1 MMDKSTTESN
11 NIVRKIR
18 QLMEEL
24 AVLLEKLRQLEE
36 ELADLI
42 QMEEKSITE
51 SNIIVANILA
61 DLLNDLP
68 IKIQENVVAIE
79 IQPSDDSDE
88 EDENPPIKNSDE
100 ESHQRGKK
108 FFCGTYI
115 G

>member
-11 NIVRKIR
+11 NIVTKIR

-51 SNIIVANILA
+51 YIIVFLQLVPPLA
-61 DLLNDLP
+61 L
-68 IKIQENVVAIE
+68 
-79 IQPSDDSDE
+79 
-88 EDENPPIKNSDE
+88 
-100 ESHQRGKK
+100 H
-108 FFCGTYI
+108 
-115 G
+115 

>member
-1 MMDKSTTESN
+1 MDKSTTESN
-11 NIVRKIR
+11 NIVTKIR

-88 EDENPPIKNSDE
+88 DDENPPTKNSDE
-100 ESHQRGKK
+100 ESLQRGKK